1 MAITW
6 KYDAPAEG
14 EISVA
19 VVFTSDDPEM
29 THKRGVNAVFDG
41 DGNYDADATETRVG
55 EVAMGVANKIAV
67 GAISPSPEVEETEN
81 AVEEAAEAAEA
92 AEAPAE
98 EAPAEEEATEEESSE
113 KDGE

>member
-19 VVFTSDDPEM
+19 VVFTSDNPEM
-29 THKRGVNAVFDG
+29 THERGVNAVFDG
-41 DGNYDADATETRVG
+41 DGNYDADATEVRVS
-55 EVAMGVANKIAV
+55 EVAMGVENKIAV
-67 GAISPSPEVEETEN
+67 GAISPSPEVQETEGP
-81 AVEEAAEAAEA
+81 AE
-92 AEAPAE
+92 AE
-98 EAPAEEEATEEESSE
+98 EAEEETTEEETTEEEVGE

>member
-14 EISVA
+14 EISVD

-67 GAISPSPEVEETEN
+67 GAISPSQEVEETQGPAE
-81 AVEEAAEAAEA
+81 VEEAAEAAE
-92 AEAPAE
+92 EAT
-98 EAPAEEEATEEESSE
+98 EEEAAEEESSE